1 MSSSN
6 TSINTAIN
14 DIQQNMH
21 VFIKVWSIGLFALGV
36 VGHALNIYVF
46 TCSEFRSNPCARY
59 FLALTLSGC
68 GVVYVTLPLRLLQ
81 IVYNINVFVYSRL
94 SCQILSYILPCF
106 R

>member
-6 TSINTAIN
+6 TSIDTTIN

-21 VFIKVWSIGLFALGV
+21 VFIKIWSITFFALGV

-46 TCSEFRSNPCARY
+46 TRREFRSNPCARY

-68 GVVYVTLPLRLLQ
+68 GVVYVSLPLRLLQ
-81 IVYNINVFVYSRL
+81 TAYNINVFVYSLL
-94 SCQILSYILPCF
+94 SCKFLSYILPCF